1 MSSLDDIVECSVL
14 LSTLRDDSLL
24 YSAGDKLSHSHLL
37 TLGRV
42 ILMYMGFIL
51 MLMLMLIMYELFNR
65 KEDMS
70 SPMQWC
76 LQ

>member
-14 LSTLRDDSLL
+14 LSTLSDDSLL

-42 ILMYMGFIL
+42 KRVIFMYWDL
-51 MLMLMLIMYELFNR
+51 
-65 KEDMS
+65 S
-70 SPMQWC
+70 
-76 LQ
+76 

>member
-1 MSSLDDIVECSVL
+1 MLWCALCYSPV
-14 LSTLRDDSLL
+14 STLSDDSLL

-51 MLMLMLIMYELFNR
+51 MLMLMLMLIMYELFNR

>member
-1 MSSLDDIVECSVL
+1 ML
-14 LSTLRDDSLL
+14 LSTLSDDSLL

-51 MLMLMLIMYELFNR
+51 MLMLIMYELFNR